1 MSSAIEPAEGTPG
14 AGWLKGLA
22 LLGALVGYQLL
33 LHWAVSSDPASG
45 LGEVLTIAPLVAW
58 LVWYLGRSWRGRIGL
73 GALALAAVAGW
84 IVWRAAGADP
94 ALVFLLPHVGAY
106 LFMLWLFG
114 HTLFNGSDALITRL
128 ARLIHGT
135 LPAEMEAYTR
145 SVTRAWCL
153 FFAAM
158 ALTSLLLFVF
168 APLSVWS
175 VFANLLSLPAIV
187 AMFTAEYLY
196 RIRRYPNFSHASIR
210 ATIRAFQNYGG
221 SGSTPGR

>member
-1 MSSAIEPAEGTPG
+1 MSSAIEPVEGTPG
-14 AGWLKGLA
+14 PRWLKGLA

-45 LGEVLTIAPLVAW
+45 LGEFLTIAPLVAW

-73 GALALAAVAGW
+73 GVLALASVGGW
-84 IVWRAAGADP
+84 MFWRAAGADP
-94 ALVFLLPHVGAY
+94 ALVYLLPHVGAY

-114 HTLFNGSDALITRL
+114 HTLFNGGDALITRL

-145 SVTRAWCL
+145 NVTRAWCV

-158 ALTSLLLFVF
+158 ALTSLMLFLF

-175 VFANLLSLPAIV
+175 VFANLLSLPAVV
-187 AMFTAEYLY
+187 AMFLAEYLY
-196 RIRRYPNFSHASIR
+196 RIRRYPNFAHASIR
-210 ATIRAFQNYGG
+210 ATIRAFQKYGG
-221 SGSTPGR
+221 SGSGSGR

>member
-45 LGEVLTIAPLVAW
+45 LGEVLTI
-58 LVWYLGRSWRGRIGL
+58 GRIGL

-114 HTLFNGSDALITRL
+114 HTLFNDSGALITRL